1 MIVIYIINDMDI
13 YCEFFSQ
20 TQNELTKKLDKTTV
34 KVSPLGGKLK
44 VIKHTNVESQEVKK
58 NDVTIVRR
66 SLSQNKTTMAKKT

>member
-1 MIVIYIINDMDI
+1 MIVIYIINDRDI

-34 KVSPLGGKLK
+34 KVLPLGGKLK

-58 NDVTIVRR
+58 NNVIIVSR
-66 SLSQNKTTMAKKT
+66 SLS

>member
-1 MIVIYIINDMDI
+1 MDI

-66 SLSQNKTTMAKKT
+66 SLSRNKSTLAMET